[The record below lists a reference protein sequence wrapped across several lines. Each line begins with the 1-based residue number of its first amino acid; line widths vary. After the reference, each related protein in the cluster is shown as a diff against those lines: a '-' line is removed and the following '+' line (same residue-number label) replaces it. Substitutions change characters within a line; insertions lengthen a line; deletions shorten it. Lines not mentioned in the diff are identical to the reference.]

1 MGFFYGTEIVCR
13 KSIINQ
19 KTNMVKKYFLLLVLA
34 PLLVLSQTKQEKKEA
49 LQKQKM
55 LFSVKP
61 LQKGFIE
68 TIAFDDSF
76 DQIIVPVKINGKTYN
91 FMFDTGAV
99 TVLSASLREE
109 LLLQPLFS
117 NDFRDG
123 SGTVQQ
129 QQIYSLP
136 PVQLGTITFSNVSG
150 AVIDMSKFSKMF
162 CIKIDGIFGTNI
174 MRTCRWKIDY
184 TNKQLT
190 FSDKKIKPSGKVLE
204 IDFEEG
210 FSGSPML
217 NQRMGGYS
225 FQSIM
230 DTGYNGMFS
239 LPDSLFF
246 KSTKAKALKAH
257 KIYGKSSL
265 TLFDDKPT
273 TEHLVLL
280 DSIYIGK
287 HLIKNKTARI
297 EGNMLLIGNK
307 FFKDFGEV
315 ILDWE
320 KQKVYLADVSV
331 KEDKECAVFGFTP
344 LRTDAGV
351 SVGTLWENSNA
362 QQLGMELGDAI
373 TDINGISVTN
383 APQEIWCTVVAL
395 FKEDTAQ
402 EISVSIRKKDGS
414 QKSLLLKKYNAFH

>member
-1 MGFFYGTEIVCR
+1 
-13 KSIINQ
+13 
-19 KTNMVKKYFLLLVLA
+19 MVKKYFLWLLLA
-34 PLLVLSQTKQEKKEA
+34 PFLVLSQTKLEKKEA
-49 LQKQKM
+49 LQKQKI

-61 LQKGFIE
+61 LQKDFTE
-68 TIAFDDSF
+68 TIVFEDSF
-76 DQIIVPVKINGKTYN
+76 DQILVPVKINGKTYN

-99 TVLSASLREE
+99 TVLSASLRED
-109 LLLQPLFS
+109 LALQPLFS
-117 NDFRDG
+117 NDLRDG

-136 PVQLGTITFSNVSG
+136 PVQLGSITFNNVSG
-150 AVIDMSKFSKMF
+150 AVIDMSKFNKTF

-184 TNKQLT
+184 SNKQLT
-190 FSDKKIKPSGKVLE
+190 FSDRKIKPSGKVLE
-204 IDFEEG
+204 IDIEEG

-217 NQRMGGYS
+217 NQRMGGYNFVS
-225 FQSIM
+225 LM
-230 DTGYNGMFS
+230 DTGYNGMFA
-239 LPDSLFF
+239 LPDSLYF

-257 KIYGKSSL
+257 KICGKSSL
-265 TLFDDKPT
+265 TLFEAKPT
-273 TEHLVLL
+273 TEPLVLL

-297 EGNMLLIGNK
+297 EGDMLLIGNK

-315 ILDWE
+315 IIDWN
-320 KQKVYLADVSV
+320 KQKLYLADVPV
-331 KEDKECAVFGFTP
+331 REDKEYEVFGFTP

-373 TDINGISVTN
+373 TDINGVNVIN

-395 FKEDTAQ
+395 FKEDNAR

-414 QKSLLLKKYNAFH
+414 EKSMLLKKYNAFR